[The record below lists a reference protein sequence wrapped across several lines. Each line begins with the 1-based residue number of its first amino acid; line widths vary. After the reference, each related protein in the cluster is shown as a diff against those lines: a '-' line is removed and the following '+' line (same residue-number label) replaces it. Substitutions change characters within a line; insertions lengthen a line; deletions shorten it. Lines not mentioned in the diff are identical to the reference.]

1 MDAEIYSASTSRP
14 DYFIDRSRY
23 YLSSDD
29 NGYIIDT
36 IKNKSSVGVV
46 SKDHQTITL
55 FQGKVE
61 KVLFKDSDI
70 PAQYIP
76 EGKRRFASLAYNK
89 EAATL
94 VFTIQV
100 MQDPEQKQN
109 AAVHILSYNL
119 RTNKTAIQTIQTK
132 YWDAEELVFNMTGC
146 GQEMRYVYS
155 PVHGKASN
163 F

>member
-1 MDAEIYSASTSRP
+1 MDAEIYSASTARP

-46 SKDHQTITL
+46 FKDHQTITL
-55 FQGKVE
+55 LQGKVE

-70 PAQYIP
+70 PSQYIP

-109 AAVHILSYNL
+109 AAVHILSCNL
-119 RTNKTAIQTIQTK
+119 RTKQFKLIDKVNKINGKVNAGVANLIMDPQGK
-132 YWDAEELVFNMTGC
+132 YIA
-146 GQEMRYVYS
+146 
-155 PVHGKASN
+155 
-163 F
+163 